1 MKRALCVG
9 INDYPVRGADL
20 KGCVNDAKSWAR
32 LLEEHYRFEPANV
45 TMLLNKQATK
55 QAILAALDA
64 LIAGSKRGD
73 VVVFT
78 NSSHGTYVADTDGD
92 EPMYD
97 EAMCPYDMKKNL
109 IVDDELR
116 VRFAKIPS
124 GVHLTVISD
133 SCFSG
138 SVTRLVPELTP
149 DQRRPRFVPPSVIGR
164 AEIPGVRQVARPRSA
179 EKHPQSKMREV
190 LVTGCRDDQYS
201 YDARIGRQYHGAM
214 TYFATQIIAEANYQ
228 LTYAQLWDQ
237 LVVRL
242 QQNGYDQEPQVEGKD
257 ASKDRLV
264 FT

>member
-149 DQRRPRFVPPSVIGR
+149 DERRPRFVPPSVIGR

-201 YDARIGRQYHGAM
+201 YDARIGRHVPRRDDVLRHPDHRRGQLPAHLRPALGSARRPSPTERLRPGAAGRGQRREQGP
-214 TYFATQIIAEANYQ
+214 T
-228 LTYAQLWDQ
+228 
-237 LVVRL
+237 
-242 QQNGYDQEPQVEGKD
+242 G
-257 ASKDRLV
+257 

>member
-1 MKRALCVG
+1 
-9 INDYPVRGADL
+9 
-20 KGCVNDAKSWAR
+20 
-32 LLEEHYRFEPANV
+32 
-45 TMLLNKQATK
+45 
-55 QAILAALDA
+55 
-64 LIAGSKRGD
+64 
-73 VVVFT
+73 
-78 NSSHGTYVADTDGD
+78 
-92 EPMYD
+92 
-97 EAMCPYDMKKNL
+97 MKKTL

-149 DQRRPRFVPPSVIGR
+149 DERRARFVPPSVIGR

-214 TYFATQIIAEANYQ
+214 TYFATEIIAEANYQ

>member
-1 MKRALCVG
+1 
-9 INDYPVRGADL
+9 
-20 KGCVNDAKSWAR
+20 
-32 LLEEHYRFEPANV
+32 
-45 TMLLNKQATK
+45 
-55 QAILAALDA
+55 
-64 LIAGSKRGD
+64 

-116 VRFAKIPS
+116 ARFAKLPS

-138 SVTRLVPELTP
+138 SVTRLVPDFTP
-149 DQRRPRFVPPSVIGR
+149 DQRRVRFVPPSAIGR
-164 AEIPGVRQVARPRSA
+164 PEIPGVRQVARPRSA

-214 TYFATQIIAEANYQ
+214 TYFATQIIAEAKYE
-228 LTYAQLWDQ
+228 LSYAQLWDQ

-242 QQNGYDQEPQVEGKD
+242 QQEGYDQEPQVEGKD

>member
-32 LLEEHYRFEPANV
+32 LLEEHFKFDPANV
-45 TMLLNKQATK
+45 TLLLDKQATK
-55 QAILAALDA
+55 QHILAGIDE

-73 VVVFT
+73 VLVFT

-92 EPMYD
+92 EPLYD
-97 EAMCPYDMKKNL
+97 EAMCPYDMKQNL

-116 VRFAKIPS
+116 GRFAKIPS
-124 GVHLTVISD
+124 GVHFTVISD

-138 SVTRLVPELTP
+138 SVTRRLPFETP
-149 DQRRPRFVPPSVIGR
+149 DDRRERFVNPSDIGR
-164 AEIPGVRQVARPRSA
+164 PEIAGVRQVARPRSS
-179 EKHPQSKMREV
+179 EKYPQSKMREV

-201 YDARIGRQYHGAM
+201 YDARFGRVYHGAM

-228 LTYAQLWDQ
+228 LSYAQLWDD

-242 QQNGYDQEPQVEGKD
+242 QREGYDQEPQVEGKR
-257 ASKDRLV
+257 ASKERMV
-264 FT
+264 FS